1 MYINA
6 FKGAL
11 DMWKFS
17 SKNLKWLKM
26 LHIFLIVLFL
36 GGILSSFS
44 LTVNL
49 NLSNFDDV
57 YMTYK
62 SLAIISD
69 KVVQIGGAGTI
80 LLGLIYGFFT
90 RWGFI
95 KYRWLAV
102 KWVLFIAQTF
112 VGILVI
118 DRLRAVNS
126 ALLETE
132 KVAAL
137 SNPIFIHNHNLRQYV
152 VIAQIVFTILALI
165 ISVTK
170 PGRNQT
176 SHSKVEKRREVAEQE
191 KAD

>member
-1 MYINA
+1 
-6 FKGAL
+6 
-11 DMWKFS
+11 MWKFS
-17 SKNLKWLKM
+17 SNNMKWLKM
-26 LHIFLIVLFL
+26 LHIFLIILFL
-36 GGILSSFS
+36 GGILSSFA

-69 KVVQIGGAGTI
+69 NIVQIGGEGTI

-95 KYRWLAV
+95 KYKWLAV
-102 KWVLFIAQTF
+102 KWLLFIAQTF
-112 VGILVI
+112 MGILIV
-118 DRLRAVNS
+118 DKLRVVNT

-132 KVAAL
+132 KVATL

-152 VIAQIVFTILALI
+152 VIAQIIFTIFALI
-165 ISVTK
+165 VSVSK
-170 PGRNQT
+170 PFRNKT
-176 SHSKVEKRREVAEQE
+176 RPVVERS
-191 KAD
+191 